1 MRVRVLGNFPN
12 IDNFLYLTDRF
23 LVDSIGKA
31 KFLLSAYTAEVLYQS
46 VTLGF
51 DYARKSLLE
60 GLLRQVPWGNL
71 PPEE

>member
-1 MRVRVLGNFPN
+1 MATVRADFP
-12 IDNFLYLTDRF
+12 
-23 LVDSIGKA
+23 GKA

-60 GLLRQVPWGNL
+60 GLLRQVRWGNL
-71 PPEE
+71 RSEE